1 METNKAAPPFS
12 PPPAPPKPTATG
24 SPVRLIVLLGLLL
37 LVVGAYAYDFF
48 VLKPGVEEGYKKIQ
62 NLVDERNKQGVQKSK
77 LVTSTDVQQ
86 VLGRK
91 PNRTVNNN
99 EHDWT
104 VEYYYWW
111 GNVPVINQRRHFIAV
126 VYSGKEPRHFNS
138 HYQEEPPPEAY
149 PNIPEGPKEDAGKK
163 TTDGDGKLPP
173 PNGVEGGGKEPPA
186 KTPDAPAKAP
196 DATDKPAS
204 TEPPAADKPAADSA
218 KPEKAKENP

>member
-24 SPVRLIVLLGLLL
+24 SPVRLMVLLGLLL
-37 LVVGAYAYDFF
+37 VVVGAYAYDFL
-48 VLKPGVEEGYKKIQ
+48 VLKPGVKSGYDKIQ
-62 NLVDERNKQGVQKSK
+62 NLVDERNKLGVQKGK
-77 LVTSTDVQQ
+77 LVTSADVQQ
-86 VLGRK
+86 LLGRK
-91 PNRTVNNN
+91 PNFTKDDDKL
-99 EHDWT
+99 EYT
-104 VEYYYWW
+104 IEYYCWW
-111 GNVPVINQRRHFIAV
+111 GSVPVINRRRHYIAV
-126 VYSGKEPRHFNS
+126 VYTGKQPRHFSS
-138 HYQEEPPPEAY
+138 HYQEEPPPEAL
-149 PNIPEGPKEDAGKK
+149 PIIPEAPKDTGKA

-196 DATDKPAS
+196 DATDKPAT